1 MQLST
6 VVASAAMVLAVLLVA
21 GHAQGDEPQPKMT
34 AEKRLQEREAKRR
47 AEIAE
52 QEKRKAE
59 FARRCIKPL
68 DIPANLEACRTVYR
82 QM

>member
-6 VVASAAMVLAVLLVA
+6 VIASIAVVLGVLLVA
-21 GHAQGDEPQPKMT
+21 GHAHSQDVKVTG
-34 AEKRLQEREAKRR
+34 EKRLQEREAKRR

-59 FARRCIKPL
+59 FARRCIRPL
-68 DIPANLEACRTVYR
+68 DVTANLEACRTVYR
-82 QM
+82 QL